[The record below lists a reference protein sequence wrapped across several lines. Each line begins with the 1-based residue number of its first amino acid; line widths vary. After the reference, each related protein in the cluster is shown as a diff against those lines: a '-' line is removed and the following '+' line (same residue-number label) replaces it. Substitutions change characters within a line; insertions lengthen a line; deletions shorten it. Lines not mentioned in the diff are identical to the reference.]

1 MSHLWIA
8 GADAPNWTE
17 FPLAHPT
24 YLLGGERP
32 RAIDLDDTPYIGGA
46 LLIHTPR
53 IRSGWLLLA
62 DRFTRARV
70 NGAEVLGGLRAL
82 QDRDEIRVPRLG
94 TCYFSTE
101 SLARVQEFPKD
112 ARRSFCPRC
121 KLALEAG
128 VPAVRCPA
136 GDCGVWHHQ
145 SEELP
150 CWTYAGTCSLCP
162 QPTSL
167 DAGYRWTPWEAGA

>member
-8 GADAPNWTE
+8 GAEAPQWAE
-17 FPLAHPT
+17 FPLDQPS
-24 YLLGGERP
+24 YLLGGACP
-32 RAIDLDDTPYIGGA
+32 QAIDLDQMPYIGGA

-53 IRSGWLLLA
+53 SRSGWLLLV
-62 DRFTRARV
+62 DRFTLARV

-101 SLARVQEFPKD
+101 SLARVQEFPKGT
-112 ARRSFCPRC
+112 RCSYCPRC

-128 VPAVRCPA
+128 VPV
-136 GDCGVWHHQ
+136 Q
-145 SEELP
+145 SGKGLRRQGGEGGQGE
-150 CWTYAGTCSLCP
+150 
-162 QPTSL
+162 
-167 DAGYRWTPWEAGA
+167 